1 MASEYPFRRI
11 VGVELLAELH
21 EIALQN
27 IARYRSEG
35 QKCFRA
41 GVASRRCPPV

>member
-11 VGVELLAELH
+11 VGVEILAELH

-27 IARYRSEG
+27 IARLSERG
-35 QKCFRA
+35 AEMFRDR
-41 GVASRRCPPV
+41 VATPAMPAV